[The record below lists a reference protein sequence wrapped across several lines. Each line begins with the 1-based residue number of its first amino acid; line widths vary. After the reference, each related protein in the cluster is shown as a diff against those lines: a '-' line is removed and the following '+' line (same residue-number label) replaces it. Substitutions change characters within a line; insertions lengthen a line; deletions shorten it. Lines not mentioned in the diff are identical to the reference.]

1 VVYDS
6 IAWTWKE
13 DNFMTETDWSYAGQ
27 DTLISDLTG
36 DGIVNILDLAIL
48 ANDWLAGS
56 KL

>member
-1 VVYDS
+1 
-6 IAWTWKE
+6 
-13 DNFMTETDWSYAGQ
+13 MTETDWSYAGQ